1 MGLIMCV
8 KKRHKSK
15 VISAGS
21 TVDTLTMLC
30 TIVKTI
36 TEKLGKE
43 KGLTHDQALRF
54 ILECIAET
62 DVTLDLDRLKY
73 ESK

>member
-1 MGLIMCV
+1 
-8 KKRHKSK
+8 
-15 VISAGS
+15 
-21 TVDTLTMLC
+21 MLC